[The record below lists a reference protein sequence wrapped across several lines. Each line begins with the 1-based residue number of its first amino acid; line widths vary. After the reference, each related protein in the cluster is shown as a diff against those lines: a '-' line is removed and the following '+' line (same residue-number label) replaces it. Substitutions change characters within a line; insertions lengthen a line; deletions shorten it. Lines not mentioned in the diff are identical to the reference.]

1 MSWNKNILYIHSILI
16 FIVFTTVSF
25 SQSTDYN
32 PPLYW
37 SVYEHHII
45 KEQNGVA
52 DNYIPET
59 EFLANIDWVDQNLK
73 SYGYDMICVDGWGDV
88 SQYNDNGYRSSHS
101 VHWQHDFEWWSN
113 HLQQRGMRLGMYGN
127 PLWIHVDISDTTRKI
142 ATTNINV
149 STLIDS
155 SENSLFTWVQV
166 DRPGAEEY
174 VKGYIQYYADMGIK
188 FFRVDFL
195 SWYETGYD
203 RYLGIVGPNRPRVH
217 YETALQWMRE
227 ACDSNDMYL
236 SLVMPNLFNE
246 AELEIQYGHMIR
258 INEDTGYG
266 EWWKFSDKD
275 RGHRFDEW
283 SQYANAFDGF
293 TYWSYISGRDKVRL
307 DGDFIRINTFSTD
320 SEKRSVISAHLIAGG
335 PLTISDQHSTID
347 DDIWVY
353 QNEELLELNYDG
365 FVGKPITNN
374 PIDEASQIW
383 TGQMS
388 NGDWVIGLF
397 NRESETR
404 TRTISLND
412 LGFSGDAL
420 VRDLWQ
426 HAYLGLM
433 DTISADIPPHGCMI
447 LKVNNE
453 NDPRVKQNIIFE
465 PIADKVYGDP
475 DFTLNAQSSSGLP
488 VEFETALGPAFV
500 NGNQVHLTGQNGKV
514 FIVAK
519 QAGDESYFAAM
530 PKVQSFQVTGG
541 HQSQMYIGGTFSG
554 WNLNI
559 PMQLNGDNWI
569 AEDVQIS
576 GGGHELKFAN
586 TNDWSGDD
594 WGNASGLTGTAQLTT
609 GGAPN
614 ISFVIPQTG
623 LYDIYFNDIS
633 LAYSIES
640 VISDLDE
647 NVNAPLDF
655 ELSQNY
661 PNPFNPA
668 TTIKFGIPASVIAI
682 PTYREK
688 QSPELTS
695 ASVSRRTPRNDKTN
709 LRLIVYDILGNE
721 IAVLINEQKPP
732 GNYKVEF
739 NASSINKNLA
749 SGIYIYK
756 LTVGSFSQSRK
767 MLLLK

>member
-1 MSWNKNILYIHSILI
+1 MLATFQQN
-16 FIVFTTVSF
+16 FA
-25 SQSTDYN
+25 QSNPYK

-88 SQYNDNGYRSSHS
+88 SQYNENGYRSTHS
-101 VHWQHDFEWWSN
+101 IHWQHDFAWWSN
-113 HLQQRGMRLGMYGN
+113 HLQQREMRLGMYGN
-127 PLWIHVDISDTTRKI
+127 PLWIHVDINDTTRKI
-142 ATTNINV
+142 VGTNINV
-149 STLIDS
+149 SSLIDP

-188 FFRVDFL
+188 YFRVDFL

-203 RYLGIVGPNRPRVH
+203 RYLGTVGVNRPHEH
-217 YETALQWMRE
+217 YETALRWMRE
-227 ACDSNDMYL
+227 ACDSNEMYL

-246 AELEIQYGHMIR
+246 AELELQFGHMIR

-275 RGHRFDEW
+275 RGYRFSEW

-307 DGDFIRINTFSTD
+307 DGDFIRINTFATD

-335 PLTISDQHSTID
+335 PVTISDQHSTIG
-347 DDIWVY
+347 DDIWLY
-353 QNEELLELNYDG
+353 QNKEMLALNYDG
-365 FVGKPITNN
+365 FVGKPITNDPVN
-374 PIDEASQIW
+374 ETSQIW
-383 TGQMS
+383 SGQLS
-388 NGDWVIGLF
+388 NDDWIVGLF
-397 NRESETR
+397 NRENETR
-404 TRTISLND
+404 TRTLALSD
-412 LGFSGDAL
+412 LGFSTNAL

-426 HAYLGLM
+426 HAEIGMM
-433 DTISADIPPHGCMI
+433 DTIKAEIPPHGCMI
-447 LKVNNE
+447 FKVNNE
-453 NDPRVKQNIIFE
+453 IDSRLNQAITFNSIEDR
-465 PIADKVYGDP
+465 VYGDP
-475 DFTLNAQSSSGLP
+475 DFNLNASATSNLP
-488 VEFETALGPAFV
+488 IEYEVALGPAIIL
-500 NGNQVHLTGQNGKV
+500 NDQVHLTGQNGKV
-514 FIVAK
+514 FIVAN
-519 QAGDESYFAAM
+519 QTGDDTYFAAM
-530 PKVQSFQVTGG
+530 PKVQSFEVTGG
-541 HQSQMYIGGTFSG
+541 HQPQMYIGGTFTG
-554 WNLNI
+554 WSLNI
-559 PMQLNGDNWI
+559 PMQLDGDNWF

-594 WGNASGLTGTAQLTT
+594 WGNSSGLTGTAQLTT

-614 ISFVIPQTG
+614 ITFTIPQTG
-623 LYDIYFNDIS
+623 NYDIYFNDLT
-633 LAYSIES
+633 LAYSIGS
-640 VISDLDE
+640 VISDVNE
-647 NVNAPLDF
+647 NETAPFDF

-661 PNPFNPA
+661 PNPFNPS
-668 TTIKFGIPASVIAI
+668 TIIKFTV
-682 PTYREK
+682 PTSPFNPSPFQGEGNRERLF
-688 QSPELTS
+688 SLT
-695 ASVSRRTPRNDKTN
+695 
-709 LRLIVYDILGNE
+709 IYDILGKE

-732 GNYKVEF
+732 GNYEVEF
-739 NASSINKNLA
+739 NTSSINKNLP
-749 SGIYIYK
+749 SGVYIYK